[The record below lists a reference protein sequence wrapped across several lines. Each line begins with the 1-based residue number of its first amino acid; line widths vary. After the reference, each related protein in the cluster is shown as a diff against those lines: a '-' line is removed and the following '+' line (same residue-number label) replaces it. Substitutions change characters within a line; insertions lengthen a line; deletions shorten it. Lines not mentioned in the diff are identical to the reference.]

1 MKGKVLL
8 MALLITLVSVAGAAT
23 IKVAAVVPYTGGIA
37 SFGQMAWQGVEIAH
51 EMKSSVLGYDVE
63 LVLIDNRSDKVEA
76 ANAVARAIDYE
87 KVVGIIG
94 EIASSHSLAG
104 GAIAEK
110 KGVPMISPTSTNPL
124 VTQGK
129 KFVNRACFIDPYQGA
144 AMAEFAFKELGV
156 RSVAVFT
163 DIEQDYSVGLSA
175 FFRASFK
182 KLGGSA
188 FNEFYRTGDQDFTA
202 QLTDVLNKNPDAI
215 YITGYYPEIALI
227 CRQARDLGYEGLFL
241 TGDGSDAPELIE
253 IGGEAVEGLYFTT
266 HYHPDGTTTK
276 IGQEFL
282 KRFREKYG
290 KDPSAFAAL
299 GFDAYMILLDA
310 IERAGKPDPKKIAEE
325 IRKTKDF
332 EGASGIITIGPDG
345 NAMKPVVI
353 DTVKEGAFHYVTS
366 IIPETL

>member
-1 MKGKVLL
+1 M
-8 MALLITLVSVAGAAT
+8 
-23 IKVAAVVPYTGGIA
+23 
-37 SFGQMAWQGVEIAH
+37 
-51 EMKSSVLGYDVE
+51 
-63 LVLIDNRSDKVEA
+63 
-76 ANAVARAIDYE
+76 
-87 KVVGIIG
+87 
-94 EIASSHSLAG
+94 
-104 GAIAEK
+104 
-110 KGVPMISPTSTNPL
+110 
-124 VTQGK
+124 
-129 KFVNRACFIDPYQGA
+129 
-144 AMAEFAFKELGV
+144 
-156 RSVAVFT
+156 
-163 DIEQDYSVGLSA
+163 
-175 FFRASFK
+175 
-182 KLGGSA
+182 
-188 FNEFYRTGDQDFTA
+188 
-202 QLTDVLNKNPDAI
+202 
-215 YITGYYPEIALI
+215 
-227 CRQARDLGYEGLFL
+227 GYEGLFL